1 MLLRLEKLIDR
12 FQVPKVTTNSIT
24 TSWNQKTAD
33 VQFIYIV
40 YFPVGESRLASFPK
54 KIALG
59 KGPFPLKYVHE
70 ITKLFSCMKY
80 KIVIRV
86 YDYVGCGISET
97 HIKEVTTRASRKLQ
111 MICFYF
117 CSYGVASL

>member
-12 FQVPKVTTNSIT
+12 FQVSKVTTNSIT

-40 YFPVGESRLASFPK
+40 YFPVGESRLAPFPK

-59 KGPFPLKYVHE
+59 KGPFPLQYVHE